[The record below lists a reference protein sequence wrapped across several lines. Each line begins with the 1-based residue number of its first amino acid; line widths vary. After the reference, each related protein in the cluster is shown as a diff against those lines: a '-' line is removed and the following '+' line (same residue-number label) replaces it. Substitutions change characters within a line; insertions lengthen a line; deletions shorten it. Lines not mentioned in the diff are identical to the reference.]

1 MPLFTAVSNYV
12 RGAGTADRTFL
23 FVLEN
28 RAGSGVDLVL
38 KRGVFQRDPGNV
50 AYTGIN
56 PIVTAFRAIEIEQP
70 NGATFVDKCP
80 MDTTFTS
87 NGDIAV
93 WAAVNNTGLTSPLNA
108 TTISPIGNRSFS
120 SRMRSLAEQVQSYDF
135 DLSPEGDAKVH
146 PGQAFAWAVDVDAA
160 TANPNTSN
168 WFFQVLWDEVP
179 VSTYTISGTVT
190 NGGSPVVGALVN
202 VVVADC
208 MFMSNAYLLG
218 TYTTTAGGAWTA
230 EIPTGMVAYAYAQ
243 NFTGGIYYTAPGA
256 PYIT

>member
-1 MPLFTAVSNYV
+1 MPLFTAVSGYV
-12 RGAGTADRTFL
+12 PGAGSASRTFL

-56 PIVTAFRAIEIEQP
+56 PVVTAFRAIEIEQP
-70 NGATFVDKCP
+70 TGATFIDKCP
-80 MDTTFTS
+80 MDTTFQS
-87 NGDIAV
+87 NADVAV
-93 WAAVNNTGLTSPLNA
+93 WSAVKNTGRTAPLSA
-108 TTISPIGNRSFS
+108 TTISPIGNRAIS
-120 SRMRSLAEQVQSYDF
+120 SRMRSLAEQVQSFDG
-135 DLSPEGDAKVH
+135 DLSPEGDATVH
-146 PGQAFAWAVDVDAA
+146 PGQAFAWAVDVDGASADPA
-160 TANPNTSN
+160 TAN

-179 VSTYTISGTVT
+179 MSTYTISGTVT

-202 VVVADC
+202 VVVADDTSL
-208 MFMSNAYLLG
+208 SNAYLLG
-218 TYTTTAGGAWTA
+218 TYTTTTGGAWSA

-243 NFTGGIYYTAPGA
+243 NFTGGTYFTAPGR